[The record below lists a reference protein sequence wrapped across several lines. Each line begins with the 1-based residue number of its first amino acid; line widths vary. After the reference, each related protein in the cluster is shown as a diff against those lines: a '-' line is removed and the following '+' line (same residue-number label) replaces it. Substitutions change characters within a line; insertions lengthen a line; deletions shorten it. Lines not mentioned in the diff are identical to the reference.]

1 LAGPDGTFGNR
12 FDDPE
17 GAYRV
22 LYASSQRLGCFL
34 ETLARFRVD
43 LKLYAELNEI
53 AGDDDYVPLGQ
64 VPPEWA
70 QRRAIGSAA
79 HHGQYADIYGSEWI
93 GRLRRELARDCVR
106 LGIADV
112 DASVLQG
119 SAPRSVTQRASRI
132 IYNAGFDGI
141 CYHSRYGHEIQNW
154 GLFEPFKLEPQAATD
169 VTTDDPDFQKALQI
183 HGLQIR
189 H

>member
-1 LAGPDGTFGNR
+1 LAGPDGAFGNR

-17 GAYRV
+17 GVYRV

-53 AGDDDYVPLGQ
+53 AGDNDYVPLGQ

-79 HHGQYADIYGSEWI
+79 HNGQYADIYGSEWI
-93 GRLRRELARDCVR
+93 GRLRQALARDCVR
-106 LGIADV
+106 LGIADI
-112 DASVLQG
+112 DASVLEG
-119 SAPRSVTQRASRI
+119 SAPRSLTQHASRI

-141 CYHSRYGHEIQNW
+141 CYHSRYGHEIRNW
-154 GLFEPFKLEPQAATD
+154 GLFEPFKLEPQRTSDLSTD
-169 VTTDDPDFQKALQI
+169 YPDFRKALHI
-183 HGLQIR
+183 HGLQIGP
-189 H
+189 